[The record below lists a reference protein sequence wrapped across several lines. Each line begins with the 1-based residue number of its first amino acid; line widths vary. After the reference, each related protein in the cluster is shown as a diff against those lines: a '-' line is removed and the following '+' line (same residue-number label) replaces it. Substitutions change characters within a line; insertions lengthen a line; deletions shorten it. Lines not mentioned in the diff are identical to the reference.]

1 MTAASPV
8 PMSSLPAAFLDANVV
23 VEWAPF
29 RIADGVSEAELL
41 SASDRLHEEVLRHH
55 PGFVHREL
63 VRLEGGQWADLVF
76 WRNQETVQAIMAQAP
91 RDPVFGAY
99 FRCMKDGSM
108 ALAQRVR
115 LY

>member
-1 MTAASPV
+1 MTAASTV
-8 PMSSLPAAFLDANVV
+8 PMSSLPAAFLAPEVV

-29 RIADGVSEAELL
+29 HLADGVSEAELIA
-41 SASDRLHEEVLRHH
+41 ASDRLHDDVLRNH

-63 VRLEGGQWADLVF
+63 VRLESGQWADLVF
-76 WRNQETVQAIMAQAP
+76 WRNQEAVQAIMAQAP